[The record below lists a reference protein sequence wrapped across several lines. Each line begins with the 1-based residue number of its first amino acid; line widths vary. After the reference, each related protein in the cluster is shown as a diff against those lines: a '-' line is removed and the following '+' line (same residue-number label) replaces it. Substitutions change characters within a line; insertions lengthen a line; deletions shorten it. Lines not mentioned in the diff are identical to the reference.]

1 MSEDIRNVFIS
12 HIREDDASLAHLKST
27 VLFVSTLWCT
37 LLGRN
42 GCKLPVGQ
50 RILNGK

>member
-27 VLFVSTLWCT
+27 VLSVSRSGAPCWGEMDASCRLVR
-37 LLGRN
+37 GY
-42 GCKLPVGQ
+42 
-50 RILNGK
+50 